1 MWPGRPLASWWLAGP
16 REVRRTMADAVDVTA
31 EREIR
36 AAQQA
41 AEATAAAQRDLHGQH
56 PGVGVSTPDQDPE
69 YRRVT
74 RDG

>member
-1 MWPGRPLASWWLAGP
+1 
-16 REVRRTMADAVDVTA
+16 MADAVDVTA